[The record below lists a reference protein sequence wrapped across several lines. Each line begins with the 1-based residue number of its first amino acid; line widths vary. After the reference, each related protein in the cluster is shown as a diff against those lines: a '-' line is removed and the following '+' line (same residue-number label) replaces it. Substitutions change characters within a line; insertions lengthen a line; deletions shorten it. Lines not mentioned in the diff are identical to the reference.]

1 MILFVQGSIFLITM
15 LTGVGLGLWIDLYR
29 FINGRGKL
37 PFIPVW
43 DLFFW
48 AVNTCIVFTVLMNV
62 NFLELRL
69 YVLLSMGIGLFI
81 YYKYLSCHI
90 LRVYLWGFTSC
101 VKMIK
106 WLWHISRP
114 LALPFR
120 AAAGLLDHLV
130 LGILVLLIR
139 TSVRMR
145 GFRVSRQ
152 DNPPFA

>member
-1 MILFVQGSIFLITM
+1 MTLFVQGSIFLITL
-15 LTGVGLGLWIDLYR
+15 LTGIGLGLWIDLYR

-48 AVNTCIVFTVLMNV
+48 TVNTCIVFTVLMSV
-62 NFLELRL
+62 NFLELRM
-69 YVLLSMGIGLFI
+69 YVLLSMGIGLYLYF
-81 YYKYLSCHI
+81 KCLSCHI
-90 LRVYLWGFTSC
+90 LRVYLWGFTSF

-106 WLWHISRP
+106 WLWHIFRP

-120 AAAGLLDHLV
+120 VAAGLLDFLV
-130 LGILVLLIR
+130 LRLMALLAR
-139 TSVRMR
+139 AVVRMR
-145 GFRVSRQ
+145 VFRVSRQ